1 MTTLEAPHGEAD
13 KIADEPNHIVPKHAW
28 DSGFVTIVRPVD
40 FMGLSDR
47 TCRWPLFEGYE
58 PFYEK
63 FYCGISPIAGSPYCA
78 AHADI
83 AFTRHPRVAPGF
95 FPKQQNEPRAFG
107 TPPATT

>member
-83 AFTRHPRVAPGF
+83 AFTPASPRRSGVLSKAA
-95 FPKQQNEPRAFG
+95 E
-107 TPPATT
+107 

>member
-13 KIADEPNHIVPKHAW
+13 KIADEANNIVPKHAW
-28 DSGFVTIVRPVD
+28 ESGFVTIVRPVD

-47 TCRWPLFEGYE
+47 TCRWPLFEDHE

-83 AFTRHPRVAPGF
+83 AFTPASPRRSGVL
-95 FPKQQNEPRAFG
+95 PKQQNEPRTFDA
-107 TPPATT
+107 PPATT